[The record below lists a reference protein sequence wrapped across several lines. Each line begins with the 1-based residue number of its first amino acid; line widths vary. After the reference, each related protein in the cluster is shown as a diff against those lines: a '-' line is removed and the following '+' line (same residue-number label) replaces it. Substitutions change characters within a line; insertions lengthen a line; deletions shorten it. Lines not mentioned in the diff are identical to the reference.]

1 MPHYSQHAESRL
13 VIRDMLAF
21 KRWISFLPIPGISNA
36 GRLAGS
42 GSCSGRCICIASFP
56 GVPSRQQLSFG
67 LRNAKGIVPPA
78 GLFVIRIHV
87 SGYTGRN
94 SRGESYLKR
103 SLLVSYN
110 HL

>member
-67 LRNAKGIVPPA
+67 LRILPPA